1 MVKINKSLKDVSMYV
16 EDREKYEIY
25 VKKAQSYLYSIQARQ
40 ANDP

>member
-1 MVKINKSLKDVSMYV
+1 MKDVSLYV

-25 VKKAQSYLYSIQARQ
+25 VKKAQSYLYSLKARK